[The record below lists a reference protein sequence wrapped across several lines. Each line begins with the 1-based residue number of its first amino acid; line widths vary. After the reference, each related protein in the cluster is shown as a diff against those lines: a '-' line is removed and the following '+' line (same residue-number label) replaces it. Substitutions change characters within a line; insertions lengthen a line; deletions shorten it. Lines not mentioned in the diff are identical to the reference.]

1 MKLAVVD
8 RRYLKIAL
16 TPFWV
21 MLIASPAAALEKCV
35 GADGKI
41 SYVDVCPPG
50 TTRTPSKTDEQLIP
64 RPAPGTTILK
74 PEIQPIPAP
83 PPRAPAAVKPSPP
96 PPPAAVLPA
105 APADVQ
111 ITYYDVEASDRASLV
126 AALNARGSD
135 LVRSSWTLAYQ
146 YRPGRELGRCVVG
159 AVTTKLELAMTLP
172 RWSPPPGTPQDLVER
187 WRRYVSA
194 LMSYQN
200 TRLDRAREFERAV
213 KPALAAVP
221 PAENC
226 DVLDVEVYEVYA
238 ALQREE
244 KARDVEPADAGKLVF
259 E

>member
-1 MKLAVVD
+1 MRSLFLFLTA
-8 RRYLKIAL
+8 IIFPGQAL
-16 TPFWV
+16 
-21 MLIASPAAALEKCV
+21 ALEKCV

-50 TTRTPSKTDEQLIP
+50 TTRTPSKTDKQLIP
-64 RPAPGTTILK
+64 TPAPGTTILK

-83 PPRAPAAVKPSPP
+83 SPRAPVAVKPVPP

-111 ITYYDVEASDRASLV
+111 ITYYDVEATDRASLV
-126 AALNARGSD
+126 AALKARGAD
-135 LVRSSWTLAYQ
+135 LVRSSWKLSYQ
-146 YRPGRELGRCVVG
+146 YQPGRELGRCVVG
-159 AVTTKLELAMTLP
+159 AVTTQLELTMTLP
-172 RWSPPPGTPQDLVER
+172 RWSPPPGTPPDLVER
-187 WRRYVSA
+187 WQRYVSA
-194 LMSYQN
+194 LMSHQN
-200 TRLDRAREFERAV
+200 TRLDRAREFGLTL